1 MNQKV
6 KLLVEAEQIDGRTH
20 FHILQPNDQNLS
32 IESFSWILAGSLA
45 LSIRLSD
52 NDAKTM
58 EQIMNYLNNEFINVD
73 SFNDAKKNY

>member
-6 KLLVEAEQIDGRTH
+6 KLIVEAEQIDGRIH
-20 FHILQPNDQNLS
+20 FHILQPNNQNLS
-32 IESFSWILAGSLA
+32 MESISWVLDGSLA

-58 EQIMNYLNNEFINVD
+58 EQTMNYLNNEFVSVD